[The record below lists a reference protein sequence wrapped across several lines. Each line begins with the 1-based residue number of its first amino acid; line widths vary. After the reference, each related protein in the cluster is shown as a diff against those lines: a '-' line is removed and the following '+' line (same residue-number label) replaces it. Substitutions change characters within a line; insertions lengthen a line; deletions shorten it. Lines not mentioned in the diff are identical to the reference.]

1 MSTTL
6 SKFIKVHPGE
16 QLYLKITIGNGQT
29 GVSSVNLSGLQL
41 VSEQKDTFKIA
52 LPVDAPGLAGKCLY
66 CSTIVTDIRPETNNT
81 SVVYELY
88 GNETSWKQ
96 TLGETVQAENDSL
109 FYVATIQFYS

>member
-6 SKFIKVHPGE
+6 SKFIKVRPGE
-16 QLYLKITIGNGQT
+16 QLYLKISIGNGQT
-29 GVSSVNLSGLQL
+29 GVSSVYLSGSQL
-41 VSEQKDTFKIA
+41 ISGQKDTFKIA
-52 LPVDAPGLAGKCLY
+52 LPISGLDLAGKSLF
-66 CSTIVTDIRPETNNT
+66 CSTIVSDIRPETNNT

-96 TLGETVQAENDSL
+96 TLGETVLAENDSL